1 MGGHVAKDGGRPV
14 VVRADKRRD
23 LLSGALIVFARDG
36 YARASI
42 DVIAREA
49 GVSTRTIYNQF
60 GGKAALFQTVIQDSA
75 QRVGDTHIA
84 IMDRYLGKVTEV
96 EADLIE
102 FARAFAEPT
111 PEFVPHFAL
120 VRQINADVEHVPP
133 AAFEAWQ
140 QTGPLRVRKHMAGHL
155 RRMADAGLLHIDDAY
170 VAAGHLMLL
179 IGGDVNARSHHGAQ
193 PISRREIHRLA
204 DAGVRTF
211 LYGHAGSPRN

>member
-1 MGGHVAKDGGRPV
+1 MAAEKDGARPV
-14 VVRADKRRD
+14 VVRGDKRRD
-23 LLSGALIVFARDG
+23 LLNGALIVFARDG
-36 YARASI
+36 YSRASI

-75 QRVGDTHIA
+75 QRVADSHIA
-84 IMDRYLGKVTEV
+84 IIDRYLSKVTDL

-102 FARAFAEPT
+102 FARAFAQPA

-120 VRQINADVEHVPP
+120 VRQINADVQHVPP

-140 QTGPLRVRKHMAGHL
+140 RTGPLRVRKHLAGHL
-155 RRMADAGLLHIDDAY
+155 RRLADAGLLRIDDGEL
-170 VAAGHLMLL
+170 AAVHLGLL
-179 IGGDVNARSHHGAQ
+179 IGADINARTHGGAEPLPQ
-193 PISRREIHRLA
+193 REIHRLA

-211 LYGHAGSPRN
+211 LYGHVVPARD

>member
-1 MGGHVAKDGGRPV
+1 MAAEKNGAGPV

-23 LLSGALIVFARDG
+23 LLNGALIVFARDG

-75 QRVGDTHIA
+75 QRVSDAHIA
-84 IMDRYLGKVTEV
+84 IMDRYLSKVTDL

-102 FARAFAEPT
+102 FARAFAEPA

-133 AAFEAWQ
+133 AAFEAWRR
-140 QTGPLRVRKHMAGHL
+140 TGPLRVRKRLAGHL
-155 RRMADAGLLHIDDAY
+155 RRLADAGLLQIDDAEL
-170 VAAGHLMLL
+170 AAGHLALL
-179 IGGDVNARSHHGAQ
+179 IGSDVNARTHHGAE
-193 PISRREIHRLA
+193 PISRREIHRLS

-211 LYGHAGSPRN
+211 LYGHVATPRD